1 LSRPSL
7 SRRLLLSVFVVL
19 VVFFGLTVLLLDM
32 VFRQAAERSLRELID
47 AQMVALIAAA
57 DPDGPESVT
66 PTAVLETRFDTPG
79 SGLYAE
85 IRSASGESIW
95 RSQSTIGTPVQFGPP
110 LEGGERRFFF
120 TEIAG
125 TPIRLAVASRGIV
138 WADLHGKPARFT
150 FSVATSLEVY
160 EAQLASFRQQMVG
173 WFVGLAVLL
182 LATLALL
189 LRWLLMPVRRLERE
203 IKEVE
208 AGTREHLGEAWPR
221 ELAAVTSN
229 LNALLDGERTRI
241 RRYRDTLGNLAHSLK
256 TPLAVMRQTLGTGEL
271 GGKSALNAEI
281 DRMNAIIEH
290 QMKRA
295 AASGGVL
302 LGQAPVDL
310 APVVTELRGALLKVY
325 GNKDLLFESAI
336 APETQFIG
344 DRADLTELLGNVL
357 DNACKWAAA
366 RVRIEAA
373 ISPGADSRTAL
384 HLTVDD
390 DGPGIAEQH
399 RARVLE
405 RGGRADEATPGHGL
419 GLAMVHD
426 TVALYGGSLRIDSS
440 SLGGA
445 RFELRLPG
453 RIGTVPPGSS
463 HQAGK

>member
-1 LSRPSL
+1 M
-7 SRRLLLSVFVVL
+7 FIVL
-19 VVFFGLTVLLLDM
+19 VVFFGLTVFLLDR
-32 VFRQAAERSLRELID
+32 VFQRAAERSLRELID

-95 RSQSTIGTPVQFGPP
+95 RSQSTVGTAVQFGPP
-110 LEGGERRFFF
+110 LEGGQRSFFY

-138 WADLHGKPARFT
+138 WDDLHGQPARFT

-160 EAQLASFRQQMVG
+160 ESQLASFRQQMIG

-182 LATLALL
+182 VATLALL
-189 LRWLLMPVRRLERE
+189 LRWLLKPVRRLERE

-208 AGTREHLGEAWPR
+208 AGKREHLGEAWPR
-221 ELAAVTSN
+221 ELSAVTSN

-256 TPLAVMRQTLGTGEL
+256 TPLAVMRQSLNMDN
-271 GGKSALNAEI
+271 SASGASKGALDAEI
-281 DRMNAIIEH
+281 DRMSGIIEH

-302 LGQAPVDL
+302 LGQAPVDV
-310 APVVTELRGALLKVY
+310 APIVVELRAALLKVY
-325 GNKDLLFESAI
+325 GNKDLLFETPVQAG
-336 APETQFIG
+336 AQFIG
-344 DRADLTELLGNVL
+344 DRADLTELLGNLL
-357 DNACKWAAA
+357 DNACKWARA
-366 RVRIEAA
+366 RVRIEVTIDAK
-373 ISPGADSRTAL
+373 ADSRAAL
-384 HLTVDD
+384 RLVVDD
-390 DGPGIAEQH
+390 DGPGIAEAD
-399 RARVLE
+399 RAKVLQ
-405 RGGRADEATPGHGL
+405 RGARADEATPGYGL

-426 TVALYGGSLRIDSS
+426 TVALYGGSLRIDGSS
-440 SLGGA
+440 FGGA

-453 RIGTVPPGSS
+453 RMGSDPIS
-463 HQAGK
+463 

>member
-7 SRRLLLSVFVVL
+7 SRRLLLSVFIVL
-19 VVFFGLTVLLLDM
+19 VAFFGLTVFLLDR
-32 VFRQAAERSLRELID
+32 VFQRAAERSLRELID

-95 RSQSTIGTPVQFGPP
+95 RSQSTVGTAVQFGPP
-110 LEGGERRFFF
+110 VEGGERTFFY

-138 WADLHGKPARFT
+138 WDDLHGQPARFT

-160 EAQLASFRQQMVG
+160 EAQLASFRQQMIG

-182 LATLALL
+182 VATLALL
-189 LRWLLMPVRRLERE
+189 LRWLLKPVRRLERE

-208 AGTREHLGEAWPR
+208 AGTLEHLGEAWPR
-221 ELAAVTSN
+221 ELSAVTSN

-256 TPLAVMRQTLGTGEL
+256 TPLAVMRQALGA
-271 GGKSALNAEI
+271 GGASKDSLNAEI
-281 DRMNAIIEH
+281 DRMSGIIEH

-302 LGQAPVDL
+302 LGQAPVDVG
-310 APVVTELRGALLKVY
+310 PVVAELRSALLKVY
-325 GNKDLLFESAI
+325 GNKDMSLEAVIGPSV
-336 APETQFIG
+336 QFIG
-344 DRADLTELLGNVL
+344 DRADLTELLGNLL
-357 DNACKWAAA
+357 DNACKWCRS
-366 RVRIEAA
+366 RVRFEASIER
-373 ISPGADSRTAL
+373 GGDSRHAL
-384 HLTVDD
+384 RLTIDD
-390 DGPGIAEQH
+390 DGAGIAEAD
-399 RARVLE
+399 RARVLQ
-405 RGGRADEATPGHGL
+405 RGGRADEATPGHGI
-419 GLAMVHD
+419 GLSMVHD
-426 TVALYGGSLRIDSS
+426 TVELYGGSMRIERSG
-440 SLGGA
+440 LGGA
-445 RFELRLPG
+445 RFELALPG
-453 RIGTVPPGSS
+453 RARPI
-463 HQAGK
+463 